1 MRQWLP
7 LKPWKAEQSNAMN
20 IYYTAKDI
28 EELVAKGIQQLELGP
43 NTSLTD
49 FARETAEQ
57 LDVTIVEIG
66 ADRAGSPTP
75 VPARAAQPA
84 QRAKVDLERAY
95 NKPRGCQ
102 PAGQKETSL
111 EFQAG
116 PPLPAADH
124 QGGSA
129 PVNRLVDL
137 MGKIIKRGA

>member
-1 MRQWLP
+1 
-7 LKPWKAEQSNAMN
+7 MN

-28 EELVAKGIQQLELGP
+28 EELVAKGIHQLELGP
-43 NTSLTD
+43 HTSLTD

-57 LDVTIVEIG
+57 LDVTIVETAAG
-66 ADRAGSPTP
+66 ADRA
-75 VPARAAQPA
+75 PAVAPAQAERPSQPRAA
-84 QRAKVDLERAY
+84 VMERAY

-102 PAGQKETSL
+102 PAGKKEFSL

-116 PPLPAADH
+116 APIPAADH
-124 QGGSA
+124 QSGSA